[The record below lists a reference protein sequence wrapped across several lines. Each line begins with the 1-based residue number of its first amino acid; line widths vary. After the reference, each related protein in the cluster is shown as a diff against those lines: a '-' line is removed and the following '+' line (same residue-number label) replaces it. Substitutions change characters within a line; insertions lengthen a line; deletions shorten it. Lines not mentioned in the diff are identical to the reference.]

1 MVSRLSDTTLRNDLK
16 KGLKQFYFIAGNDS
30 FLIDNCLRLI
40 SEAVDGEVGRMDFCE
55 TDTETAEGQLTTY
68 SFSNKLLI
76 IDNFKASE
84 FTGEK
89 KSMYAELLADLPATL
104 TVATVLYSDD
114 PRFRIPKSAEN
125 MAEMAQES
133 AVVSCLKKEREQLY
147 PYIRRMAELAGA
159 EISGEAASVLI
170 DLCGDDQ
177 QLLSSQIEKLAA
189 ASGYGEIKE
198 DTVRRMCPRTTE
210 ENVFSFIRAVER
222 GQNREAVT
230 LLNEM
235 LETETEPVRV
245 LAAISGSFVNIARV
259 KAAEAAGVSRDRLEE
274 EMGYRKGDRALG
286 VAYSNARRY
295 SQEKID
301 NVIYLLNETDRKLK
315 SGAADKRI
323 ILEQAMVRLALIVS
337 GRS

>member
-40 SEAVDGEVGRMDFCE
+40 SEAVDGEVERMDFSE

-89 KSMYAELLADLPATL
+89 KSMYAEQLADLPATL

-170 DLCGDDQ
+170 DLCGDDL

>member
-1 MVSRLSDTTLRNDLK
+1 MVSKLSDTTLRNDLK

-40 SEAVDGEVGRMDFCE
+40 SEAVDGEVERMDFSE

-170 DLCGDDQ
+170 DLCGDDL

>member
-1 MVSRLSDTTLRNDLK
+1 MVSKLSDTTLRNDLK

-40 SEAVDGEVGRMDFCE
+40 SEAVDGEVERMDFSE

-170 DLCGDDQ
+170 DLCGDDL
-177 QLLSSQIEKLAA
+177 QLLSSQIGKRAA
-189 ASGYGEIKE
+189 AGGYGEIKE

>member
-1 MVSRLSDTTLRNDLK
+1 MVSKLSDTTLRNDLK

-40 SEAVDGEVGRMDFCE
+40 SEAVDGEGERMDFSE

-159 EISGEAASVLI
+159 EISGEAASVLT
-170 DLCGDDQ
+170 DLCGDDL

>member
-1 MVSRLSDTTLRNDLK
+1 MVSKLSDTTLRNDLK

-40 SEAVDGEVGRMDFCE
+40 SEAVDGEVERMDFSE

-159 EISGEAASVLI
+159 EISGEAASVLT
-170 DLCGDDQ
+170 DLCGDDL